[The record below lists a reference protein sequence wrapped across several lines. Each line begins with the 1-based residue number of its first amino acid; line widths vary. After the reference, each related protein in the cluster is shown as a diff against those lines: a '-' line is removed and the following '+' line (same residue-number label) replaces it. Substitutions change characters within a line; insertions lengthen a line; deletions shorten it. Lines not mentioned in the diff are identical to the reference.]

1 MSSALYRT
9 GYTNAYAVSGSSA
22 LATSRVIRETS
33 RRPNAVQR
41 TARPAARRA
50 RLRLLRQVLVL
61 SICAMAAVF
70 SIMLISQKARV
81 TANQKQIA
89 MMELQIKQA
98 QDTNTRLAQEMVALT
113 DGFQIRNYAVNQ
125 LGMVQLTDEQ
135 TRVIS
140 MPATRA
146 QTAPSAQAETVRQ
159 DENDIFA
166 MLGNLFRRIKI

>member
-22 LATSRVIRETS
+22 LATSRVMRETS
-33 RRPNAVQR
+33 RRPSTVQR
-41 TARPAARRA
+41 NARPAARRA
-50 RLRLLRQVLVL
+50 RLRLLRQVMLLTV
-61 SICAMAAVF
+61 CAMAAVF

-98 QDTNTRLAQEMVALT
+98 QDTNTRLAEELVGLT

-135 TRVIS
+135 TRTIS

-146 QTAPSAQAETVRQ
+146 QGSAVAQQEIVRQ